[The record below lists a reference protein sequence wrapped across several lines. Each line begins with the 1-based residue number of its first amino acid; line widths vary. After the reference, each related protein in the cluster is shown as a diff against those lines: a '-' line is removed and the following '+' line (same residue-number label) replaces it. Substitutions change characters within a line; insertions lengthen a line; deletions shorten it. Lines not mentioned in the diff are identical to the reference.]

1 MPLDNLFDDAPRK
14 SALKRDSLRMRSRG
28 KFYIGPGPY
37 GEFSWPAQLRNWRLE
52 NDMGLENDW
61 GLNRIT
67 GWKLKRCWFPR
78 RCFLTGKK
86 LWSKHAYYGVNLITG
101 PGEAITEPYWVDSD
115 EFIMWQLKK

>member
-1 MPLDNLFDDAPRK
+1 MPLDNSFDDAPRNR
-14 SALKRDSLRMRSRG
+14 LERDSLRMRIRG

-37 GEFSWPAQLRNWRLE
+37 GEFSWLAHGVLTS
-52 NDMGLENDW
+52 NDW

-86 LWSKHAYYGVNLITG
+86 LWSKHAYYGVNWIHG
-101 PGEAITEPYWVDSD
+101 PGETITEPYWVDSD